1 ELLHELAPAAT
12 TIGALVNPKN
22 PAYETEMG
30 EARIAT
36 NNLGMHLLILN
47 ASSHSEIETAFSKLV
62 GERVGAL
69 LVTGETFFA
78 GADARD
84 QIIALAAHHEVP
96 AVYLYPPFARAGG
109 LMGYGTNFA
118 DAFRLAGVYAGR
130 ILKGENPADLPVQ
143 EATKIELYIN

>member
-1 ELLHELAPAAT
+1 MTGVTGLDVELITKAVELLHELAPAAT

-62 GERVGAL
+62 EERAGAL
-69 LVTGETFFA
+69 LVAVPVSRRHGRFRFGSMISCNGRREAERSATVRELRVCISV
-78 GADARD
+78 AR
-84 QIIALAAHHEVP
+84 IS
-96 AVYLYPPFARAGG
+96 
-109 LMGYGTNFA
+109 
-118 DAFRLAGVYAGR
+118 GR
-130 ILKGENPADLPVQ
+130 PV
-143 EATKIELYIN
+143 